1 MTRDYGKSWTS
12 ISGDLPKDVFAR
24 SIRQDPVDRDLLYA
38 GTQRGMWASWDL
50 GAHWR
55 SLRLNMP
62 ASPIYD
68 IEIQPRADDLIVAS
82 HGRGVWV
89 LDDLRPLQELASTN
103 GSLTLFAPRDA
114 YRWFRWSPVNPFP
127 DGQPT
132 NDFVGPN
139 VRYGALLTYDLP
151 KGKHKTASIQIIDS
165 SGHVIRHLTGKA
177 VPHADGLNR
186 TAWDLD
192 EDGPVKWTGTYETNQ
207 GSATGAEAMPG
218 IYTVRLAVDGVVK
231 EQRVTVKLDSRD
243 PTAFEQAQIRHDTL
257 AELYRDVSAVDVM
270 LNAID
275 KKMKSA
281 APSARAALLAFK
293 HRLTSS
299 PRNDEDL
306 SGPPGLRDRLGDLIY
321 RISGSS
327 HQTPTQAQ
335 MDVAATLK
343 QSFARLALEYKSLR

>member
-1 MTRDYGKSWTS
+1 
-12 ISGDLPKDVFAR
+12 
-24 SIRQDPVDRDLLYA
+24 
-38 GTQRGMWASWDL
+38 
-50 GAHWR
+50 
-55 SLRLNMP
+55 MP

-68 IEIQPRADDLIVAS
+68 IQIQPRANDLLVAS

-89 LDDLRPLQELASTN
+89 LDDLRPLQELASAN
-103 GSLTLFAPRDA
+103 GPLTLFAPRDA

-127 DGQPT
+127 DGLPT

-139 VRYGALLTYDLP
+139 VPYGALLTYDLG
-151 KGKHKTASIQIIDS
+151 KGKHKTASIQIVDS

-177 VPHADGLNR
+177 VPHAEGLNR
-186 TAWDLD
+186 TAWDLS
-192 EDGPVKWTGTYETNQ
+192 EDGPVKWMGTYETNQ

-218 IYTVRLAVDGVVK
+218 IYTVRLAVDGTVK
-231 EQRVTVKLDSRD
+231 EQRVTVKLDPRD
-243 PTAFEQAQIRHDTL
+243 PTTFEQAQIRHDTL
-257 AELYRDVSAVDVM
+257 SELYREVSAVDVM

-281 APSARAALLAFK
+281 APSARAAMLAFK
-293 HRLTSS
+293 ARLTSS

-327 HQTPTQAQ
+327 YQAPTQAQ
-335 MDVAATLK
+335 SAVAASLG
-343 QSFARLALEYKSLR
+343 QSFAKLQQEFKTLK